1 MKGSF
6 SLSVVIPVFGGEKT
20 LDALVREIINAGKNN
35 NILKINN
42 LNFQYQLKEIILVH
56 DGGSHES
63 GEIIQSLATK
73 YNIVKPVWLSR
84 NFGQHAATLAGF
96 QHSNSEWVITLD
108 EDGRH
113 DPVDFLKLFEKAIL
127 NNASV
132 VYAKNIGNDSHHKV
146 KSIFSKLLKAF
157 IIKILFLDVPRNFS
171 SFRLL
176 SGEIARAIS
185 IYAGRGIYLDAALA
199 WVTDRFEEVRISFR
213 KDGRK
218 STYSWK
224 RLFEHFGRLII
235 TTGVPPL
242 RIIFLVG
249 ILSLFLSFGLAG
261 YIFYEAVSSGYPI
274 QGWAST
280 MILML
285 LFFGVILFSLGLL
298 AEFTGSQ
305 LRMSMGQPLY
315 LVTTKPN
322 FQNNFELEILDS
334 DDKDQ

>member
-1 MKGSF
+1 MNS
-6 SLSVVIPVFGGEKT
+6 SVTLSVVIPVFGGENT
-20 LDALVREIINAGKNN
+20 LDSLVLEIVNASKNN
-35 NILKINN
+35 NELKINN
-42 LNFQYQLKEIILVH
+42 INFYYQLNEIILVH
-56 DGGSHES
+56 DGGSREV

-73 YNIVKPVWLSR
+73 YEIVKPVWLSR

-113 DPVDFLKLFEKAIL
+113 DPTDFLKLFEKAII

-132 VYAKNIGNDSHHKV
+132 VYAKNIAKDSHHKI
-146 KSIFSKLLKAF
+146 KSISSKLLKTF
-157 IIKILFLDVPRNFS
+157 VIKILFLDVPRNFS

-176 SGEIARAIS
+176 SGEIARALS

-199 WVTDRFEEVRISFR
+199 WVTDRFEEVQLAFR
-213 KDGRK
+213 KDGRR

-224 RLFEHFGRLII
+224 RLFEHFGRLVI

-242 RIIFLVG
+242 RVIFLVG
-249 ILSLFLSFGLAG
+249 IFSLFLSFGLAG
-261 YIFYEAVSSGYPI
+261 YIFYEAFSDGYPI
-274 QGWAST
+274 QGWASI

-285 LFFGVILFSLGLL
+285 LFFGVTLFILGLL

-315 LVTTKPN
+315 LVTTKPI
-322 FQNNFELEILDS
+322 FHRDFELEILES
-334 DDKDQ
+334 NAKD